1 MPPLEKERHERFC
14 LEFVKDLNASAAYV
28 RAGYKSKTP
37 NERAAKLTAN
47 DSISARIKE
56 LNSSLK
62 LSTIASAQE
71 RREALTLMI
80 RGVEHN
86 VPGKMGGSELL
97 PPSIGERIKAIEVLS
112 RLERDG
118 AEPISTSSS
127 SLERIALDL
136 AAARVARRD
145 E

>member
-1 MPPLEKERHERFC
+1 MPPLKNERHERFC
-14 LEFVKDLNASAAYV
+14 LEFVKDLNASRAMIA
-28 RAGYKSKTP
+28 AGYKPDFAGTNSD
-37 NERAAKLTAN
+37 KLRKNTN
-47 DSISARIKE
+47 VSDRIEE

-62 LSTIASAQE
+62 LNTIASAQE

-80 RGVEHN
+80 RGVEHKG
-86 VPGKMGGSELL
+86 PGKVRGSELL
-97 PPSIGERIKAIEVLS
+97 PPTIAERIKAIEVLS

-118 AEPISTSSS
+118 VEPISTSSS